1 MYDVIIRN
9 GSVIDGT
16 GGERRSADV
25 AIADGKVATIG
36 RIDGAADETAAQVID
51 ATGKLV
57 TPGFIDIHTHYDA
70 QAHWDT
76 TLSPS
81 PLHGITTVIAGNCGF
96 TIAPLQEQHGD
107 YLMRMLSRVEG
118 MPLESLQAGVP
129 WNWNSFGEWLD
140 QLDGTLAINT
150 GFMVGHSA
158 IRRLVMGER
167 SVGSEATPEELDAM
181 KDMLRTSIAEGG
193 LGFSSSWAT
202 THNDPNGQPVPSRH
216 ASVEE
221 MIALSGVCSEFDG
234 TSLEF
239 IPAVGRFSDEAT
251 DLIAKM
257 SAAANRPLNWNLIA
271 VSTSPKQID
280 VMENNL
286 AASDYAAER
295 GGKIIALTVPCAV
308 QARLSFQS
316 GFVLDALNGWREPM
330 ALPDD
335 EKMAMLADPERRR
348 ELNELAQGP
357 SPLRGIAKWHNLTV
371 GEVFSDDNAQYEG
384 RTIGEIAEDE
394 GRDTFDVV
402 CDITLNDELQTGLYG
417 PLRGNDD
424 ETWAMRRDVWRD
436 ERTMVGGTD
445 AGAHLDLL
453 ATFNATTAMLQNACA
468 ERDLLSWEEAV
479 NMITDAP
486 AQMYGIQNR
495 GRLQEGYFADVN
507 VIDPDNISLRPNE
520 IRHDLP
526 GGAWRLYG
534 TANGY
539 DHVLCNGTEIVRD
552 GEFTDAR
559 PGQMIRSGSETSG
572 TGVS

>member
-1 MYDVIIRN
+1 MHDVIIRN

-16 GGERRSADV
+16 GAPARPADV
-25 AIADGKVATIG
+25 AIDGGSITTVG
-36 RIDGAADETAAQVID
+36 PVDEGAEARQTID

-96 TIAPLQEQHGD
+96 TIAPLREEHGD
-107 YLMRMLSRVEG
+107 YLMRMLARVEG
-118 MPLESLQAGVP
+118 MPLESLQQGVP
-129 WNWNSFGEWLD
+129 WNWHSFGEWLD
-140 QLDGTLAINT
+140 RLDGTLAINT

-167 SVGSEATPEELDAM
+167 AVGNEATAEELGAM
-181 KDMLRTSIAEGG
+181 RELLRASIAEGG

-202 THNDPNGQPVPSRH
+202 THNDPTGQPVPSRH
-216 ASVEE
+216 ASEEE
-221 MIALSGVCSEFDG
+221 MVALSEVCADFDG

-239 IPAVGRFSDEAT
+239 IPAVGRFPQDRIE
-251 DLIAKM
+251 LIARM

-271 VSTSPKQID
+271 VSTSPRQLE
-280 VMENNL
+280 VMESNL
-286 AASDYAAER
+286 AASDYAAAN
-295 GGKIIALTVPCAV
+295 GGKVIALTVPCAI
-308 QARLSFQS
+308 QTRLSFQS

-335 EKMAMLADPERRR
+335 EKMAMLADSERRR
-348 ELNELAQGP
+348 ELAELAQGP
-357 SPLRGIAKWHNLTV
+357 SPLRGVARWELLTV
-371 GEVFSDDNAQYEG
+371 GEVFSDENQAYVG

-394 GRDTFDVV
+394 GRETFDVV
-402 CDITLNDELQTGLYG
+402 CDVVLADELRTGLYS
-417 PLRGNDD
+417 PLRGDDD
-424 ETWAMRRDVWRD
+424 ETWALRRDVWRD

-453 ATFNATTAMLQNACA
+453 ATFNATTAMLENACRK
-468 ERDLLSWEEAV
+468 RDLLPWEEAV
-479 NMITDAP
+479 QMITDAP
-486 AQMYGIQNR
+486 ARMYGIKDR
-495 GRLQEGYFADVN
+495 GRLEPGFFADVN
-507 VIDPDNISLRPNE
+507 VIDPERIAIRPNE

-534 TANGY
+534 AADGY
-539 DHVLCNGTEIVRD
+539 DHVLCNGAEIVRD
-552 GEFTDAR
+552 GEFTEAR
-559 PGQMIRSGSETSG
+559 PGRMIRSGTDTTG
-572 TGVS
+572 TGIA

>member
-1 MYDVIIRN
+1 MYDTIIRN
-9 GSVIDGT
+9 GTVIDGT
-16 GGERRSADV
+16 GAERRAADV
-25 AIADGKVATIG
+25 GIVDGKIASIGTIET
-36 RIDGAADETAAQVID
+36 DAAKTID
-51 ATGKLV
+51 ATGKYV

-96 TIAPLQEQHGD
+96 TIAPLAAQHGD

-129 WNWNSFGEWLD
+129 WNWNSFGEWLG

-167 SVGSEATPEELDAM
+167 SVGNEATPEELAAM
-181 KDMLRTSIAEGG
+181 KELLRASIAEGG

-216 ASVEE
+216 ASEEE
-221 MIALSGVCSEFDG
+221 MVELSSVCGEFDG

-239 IPAVGRFSDEAT
+239 IPAVGRFSDDAI
-251 DLIAKM
+251 DLIARM
-257 SAAANRPLNWNLIA
+257 SKAANRPLNWNLIA
-271 VSTSPKQID
+271 VSTSPKQREL
-280 VMENNL
+280 MEHNL
-286 AASDYAAER
+286 SASDYAEKN
-295 GGKIIALTVPCAV
+295 GGKVIALTVPCAI
-308 QARLSFQS
+308 QTRLSFQS

-335 EKMAMLADPERRR
+335 EKMALLANPASRR

-371 GEVFSDDNAQYEG
+371 GEVFSDENAPYKG
-384 RTIGEIAEDE
+384 RTIAEIAEEE

-402 CDITLNDELQTGLYG
+402 CDIVLNDELQTGLYS

-424 ETWAMRRDVWRD
+424 DTWALRRDVWRD
-436 ERTMVGGTD
+436 ERTMLGGTD

-453 ATFNATTAMLQNACA
+453 ATFNATTAMLENACA
-468 ERDLLSWEEAV
+468 KRELLSWEEAV
-479 NMITDAP
+479 HMISDAP
-486 AQMYGIQNR
+486 ARMYGISER
-495 GRLQEGYFADVN
+495 GQLSEGYFADVN
-507 VIDPDNISLRPNE
+507 VIDPDRIALRPNE

-534 TANGY
+534 TADGY
-539 DHVLCNGTEIVRD
+539 DHVLCNGAEIVTD
-552 GEFTDAR
+552 GAFTDER
-559 PGQMIRSGSETSG
+559 PGQMLRSGSETTG
-572 TGVS
+572 TGIS

>member
-16 GGERRSADV
+16 GAPARPADV
-25 AIADGKVATIG
+25 GIADGKVATIG
-36 RIDGAADETAAQVID
+36 TVDGDAARTID

-96 TIAPLQEQHGD
+96 TIAPLRQEHGD

-118 MPLESLQAGVP
+118 MPLESLQHGVP
-129 WNWNSFGEWLD
+129 WNWNSFGDWLD
-140 QLDGTLAINT
+140 QLEGTLSINT

-167 SVGSEATPEELDAM
+167 SVGNQATPAELDAM
-181 KDMLRTSIAEGG
+181 KQLLGESIAEGG

-216 ASVEE
+216 ASEHEMVE
-221 MIALSGVCSEFDG
+221 LSSVCSEFDG

-239 IPAVGRFSDEAT
+239 IPAVGRFSDDAI
-251 DLIAKM
+251 DLISRM

-271 VSTSPKQID
+271 VSTSPRQIE
-280 VMENNL
+280 VMEHNL
-286 AASDYAAER
+286 AASDYAASH
-295 GGKIIALTVPCAV
+295 GGKVIALTVPCAI
-308 QARLSFQS
+308 QTRLSFQS

-335 EKMAMLADPERRR
+335 EKMALLADPEQRR

-357 SPLRGIAKWHNLTV
+357 SPLRGVAKWHHLTV
-371 GEVFSDDNAQYEG
+371 GEVFSDDNTPYQG
-384 RTIGEIAEDE
+384 RTIGEIAEE
-394 GRDTFDVV
+394 ENRDTFDVV
-402 CDITLNDELQTGLYG
+402 CDIVLDDDLQTGLYT
-417 PLRGNDD
+417 PLRGDD
-424 ETWAMRRDVWRD
+424 DDTWALRRDVWRD
-436 ERTMVGGTD
+436 ERTMLGGTD

-453 ATFNATTAMLQNACA
+453 ATFNATTAMLENACA
-468 ERDLLSWEEAV
+468 TRDLLSWEEAV
-479 NMITDAP
+479 HLISDAP
-486 AQMYGIQNR
+486 AQMYGIKNR
-495 GRLQEGYFADVN
+495 GRLEEGYYADVN
-507 VIDPDNISLRPNE
+507 VIDADRIGVRPTE

-534 TANGY
+534 TADGY
-539 DHVLCNGTEIVRD
+539 DHVLCNGAEIVRN

-559 PGQMIRSGSETSG
+559 PGRMVRSGSETSG
-572 TGVS
+572 TSI